1 MGWFARSGRGSS
13 ARVRYASSRRW
24 ASACLIGAGIVA
36 TAGSARADVSS
47 WLFVGTGPSWVRHA
61 SGTTS
66 QLSLQIDT
74 GMGTPPSE
82 PVVIGGLFRLQPH
95 FGHGSDVALLLRTAT
110 RDFVN
115 GGWGGA
121 IDLGGYE
128 RWWGPGSGGASGSLV
143 LGAPWGIT
151 LSATGT
157 LGSNDER
164 SVSAV
169 LGIDFARLTVYRTTG
184 GQWWPNTFPAYRPGE
199 DDRSP

>member
-1 MGWFARSGRGSS
+1 MRFALLPACLAG
-13 ARVRYASSRRW
+13 ACVV
-24 ASACLIGAGIVA
+24 ASAA
-36 TAGSARADVSS
+36 SARADVSS
-47 WLFVGTGPSWVRHA
+47 WLFVGTGPSWVHHA

-66 QLSLQIDT
+66 QLSMQLET
-74 GMGTPPSE
+74 GLGTSPYN
-82 PVVIGGLFRLQPH
+82 PVVVGGLLRLQPH
-95 FGHGSDVALLLRTAT
+95 FGHGSDVALAVRTAT
-110 RDFVN
+110 RAFVN

-128 RWWGPGSGGASGSLV
+128 RWWGPGSSGGTASLV

-164 SVSAV
+164 SYSAV

-184 GQWWPNTFPAYRPGE
+184 GQWWPNPFPAYRPG
-199 DDRSP
+199 DDDNRL